1 MNNLN
6 PLYLTETLNT
16 SNGAVSH
23 KLARRSSDPNLRQT
37 ASLMKLSG
45 KEGGRYKAS
54 GNTNEEKGH
63 VYNGLASKHFYNG
76 NDVSGNI
83 FKNKSLRSFAK
94 ADKQ

>member
-6 PLYLTETLNT
+6 PLYLIETLNT

-45 KEGGRYKAS
+45 KEGGSRQHRLP
-54 GNTNEEKGH
+54 TDEEA
-63 VYNGLASKHFYNG
+63 V
-76 NDVSGNI
+76 
-83 FKNKSLRSFAK
+83 
-94 ADKQ
+94 